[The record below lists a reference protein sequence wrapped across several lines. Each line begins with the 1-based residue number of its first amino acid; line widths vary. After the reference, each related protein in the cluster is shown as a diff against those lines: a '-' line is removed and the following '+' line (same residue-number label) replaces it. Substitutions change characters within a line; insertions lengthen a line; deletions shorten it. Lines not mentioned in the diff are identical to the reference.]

1 MPLLKLLKGQLP
13 QSEIPLG
20 LEDLLIGRDELCSLQ
35 LKDDQ
40 VSRHHASVSQSE
52 GRYQLTDLNSRNHTY
67 LNGDK
72 LEPGVPYTLENHD
85 LITIL
90 RYAFSFI
97 EDRDDSWLMDD
108 ESVSQISVIEDRGQ
122 SSPDSVSLN
131 TSASNWQFRSS
142 VNSGAKLSAMMQ
154 ITRDLHNALALD
166 EVLEKVLDSLLKIF
180 PPADSAVCVLTSPG
194 GDTPEFR
201 VAKQRKAGADETI
214 FISRTVMDH
223 VLKTGQGIIFDDIQS
238 PPQIPLTQSI
248 VNARRRSVVCAP
260 LLDLENHPLGV
271 MQLDTS
277 RRSGQFSDEDLDL
290 LSTVAL
296 QVSLAVEDSRLHG
309 IALREREMRRELQ
322 VAREIQVGLLP
333 DQPPEMNGYE
343 FFDFYAAAREVGG
356 DYYDYVT
363 MPDGRCAVVVGD
375 VAGKGVSAALLMA
388 KLASEMRVH
397 LASGLAPLEIFQ
409 KLNASYNTQTAHWRF
424 VTLVL
429 AIVDP
434 KQHSVQIVN
443 AGHMRPILRDRQGTL
458 HELANDETG
467 LPLGVVTDYSYQI
480 FELDLE
486 VGDLVAMYS
495 DGVSDALSESGEQFG
510 ISGLQNSL
518 LQGADSVRAYGQNA
532 IDALQAFVKTQT
544 QTDDICLL
552 CLQRI
557 A

>member
-13 QSEIPLG
+13 RNEIPLD
-20 LEDLLIGRDELCSLQ
+20 LETLLIGRDELCNLQ

-40 VSRHHASVSQSE
+40 VSRQHASISQTE

-72 LEPGVPYTLENHD
+72 LEPGVPYALENHD

-90 RYAFSFI
+90 RYAFSFV
-97 EDRDDSWLMDD
+97 EDRDDSWLLDD
-108 ESVSQISVIEDRGQ
+108 ESVSQISVIEDRGR

-131 TSASNWQFRSS
+131 TSASSWQLRSS

-166 EVLEKVLDSLLKIF
+166 EVLANVLDSLLTIF
-180 PPADSAVCVLTSPG
+180 PPAESAVCVLTSPG
-194 GDTPEFR
+194 SAAPEMR
-201 VAKQRKAGADETI
+201 VAKQRKVQDDQQV

-223 VLKTGQGIIFDDIQS
+223 VLETGEAIIFDDIQTQ
-238 PPQIPLTQSI
+238 PQIPLTQSI
-248 VNARRRSVVCAP
+248 VNARRRSVICAP
-260 LLDLENHPLGV
+260 LLDLEDQPLGV

-277 RRSGQFSDEDLDL
+277 RQSGQFSDADLDL
-290 LSTVAL
+290 LSSVAL
-296 QVSLAVEDSRLHG
+296 QVSLAVEDSRLHEV
-309 IALREREMRRELQ
+309 ALREREMRRELQ

-333 DQPPEMNGYE
+333 DQPPQVKGYE

-356 DYYDYVT
+356 DYYDYFSL
-363 MPDGRCAVVVGD
+363 PDGRCAVVVGD

-397 LASGLAPLEIFQ
+397 LAGGLSPLEIFE

-434 KQHSVQIVN
+434 QRHSVQIVN
-443 AGHMRPILRDRQGTL
+443 AGHMRPILRNLEGTL
-458 HELANDETG
+458 RELGNDETG
-467 LPLGVVTDYSYQI
+467 LPLGVLPDYAYQV
-480 FELDLE
+480 FELNLE
-486 VGDLVAMYS
+486 VGDLVVMYS
-495 DGVSDALSESGEQFG
+495 DGVSDALSEDGEQFG
-510 ISGLQNSL
+510 IHGLHNSL
-518 LQGADSVRAYGQNA
+518 RQHADVAAEYGQNT

>member
-13 QSEIPLG
+13 QNEIPLG
-20 LEDLLIGRDELCSLQ
+20 FEDLLIGRDEFCSLQ
-35 LKDDQ
+35 LTDDQ
-40 VSRHHASVSQSE
+40 VSRQHASVSQTE
-52 GRYQLTDLNSRNHTY
+52 GRFQLTDLNSRNHTY

-72 LEPGVPYTLENHD
+72 LKPGVPYALENHD

-97 EDRDDSWLMDD
+97 DDRDDSRMLDD
-108 ESVSQISVIEDRGQ
+108 ESVSQISVIEDRGR
-122 SSPDSVSLN
+122 SSPDSASLN
-131 TSASNWQFRSS
+131 ASSSNWEFRSS

-166 EVLEKVLDSLLKIF
+166 EVLAKVLDSLLKIF
-180 PPADSAVCVLTSPG
+180 PPAESAVCVLTSPG
-194 GDTPEFR
+194 DDAPELR
-201 VAKQRKAGADETI
+201 VAKQRKAEADETI

-223 VLKTGQGIIFDDIQS
+223 VLETGRGIIFDDIQS
-238 PPQIPLTQSI
+238 QPQIPLTQSI

-277 RRSGQFSDEDLDL
+277 RKSGQFSNADLDL

-296 QVSLAVEDSRLHG
+296 QVSLAVEDSRLHE

-333 DQPPEMNGYE
+333 DQPPELTGYD

-363 MPDGRCAVVVGD
+363 MPDGRCAVLVGD

-397 LASGLAPLEIFQ
+397 LAGGLAPLEI
-409 KLNASYNTQTAHWRF
+409 
-424 VTLVL
+424 
-429 AIVDP
+429 
-434 KQHSVQIVN
+434 
-443 AGHMRPILRDRQGTL
+443 
-458 HELANDETG
+458 
-467 LPLGVVTDYSYQI
+467 
-480 FELDLE
+480 
-486 VGDLVAMYS
+486 
-495 DGVSDALSESGEQFG
+495 
-510 ISGLQNSL
+510 
-518 LQGADSVRAYGQNA
+518 
-532 IDALQAFVKTQT
+532 
-544 QTDDICLL
+544 
-552 CLQRI
+552 
-557 A
+557 